1 MPRSL
6 LLLISIFAFG
16 ANAAEGLPTY
26 DPESF
31 KKRFAR
37 ADLNN
42 DKKLSRQEAYAEF
55 PRMPEFFDE
64 IDANKDGLIT
74 ITEVNLAIEK
84 RVDAALAGHKLGKQ
98 HLTPS
103 SATGSDAPDS
113 HYPSFPSRQ
122 AAKRHYRATYYEEV
136 SGRISGDGE
145 KSEPIE
151 AQQAPYQFERKF

>member
-16 ANAAEGLPTY
+16 ANAAEGLPTF

-31 KKRFAR
+31 KKRFGR

-42 DKKLSRQEAYAEF
+42 DKKLSRHEAYAEF

-64 IDANKDGLIT
+64 IDANKDGMIT

-84 RVDAALAGHKLGKQ
+84 RVDAALAGYKLGKQ
-98 HLTPS
+98 HLAPS
-103 SATGSDAPDS
+103 SVTESDSPDS
-113 HYPSFPSRQ
+113 KYPSFPNRQ
-122 AAKRHYRATYYEEV
+122 AAKRHFRAAYYEEV
-136 SGRISGDGE
+136 SGQVAADGGIGDT
-145 KSEPIE
+145 IE
-151 AQQAPYQFERKF
+151 SQQAPYQLQRKF